1 MRIAID
7 GALSNGE
14 VGLLVDEP
22 VLLNEP
28 EGVLCLTADQ
38 WSSLIQQRAA
48 AGRPLHLAE
57 VR

>member
-1 MRIAID
+1 MLIAIE

-14 VGLLVDEP
+14 IGLLVDEP
-22 VLLNEP
+22 VLLSEP

-48 AGRPLHLAE
+48 AGRPLHLCE